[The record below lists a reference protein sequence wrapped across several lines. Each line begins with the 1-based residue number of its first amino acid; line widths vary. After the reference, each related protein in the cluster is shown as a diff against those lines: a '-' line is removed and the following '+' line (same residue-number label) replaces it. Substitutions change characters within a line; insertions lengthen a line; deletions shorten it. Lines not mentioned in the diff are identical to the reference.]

1 MRSAQWRDRG
11 LCAINNPMS
20 GFHMP
25 TPSQDEIRRGIG
37 YMIVSVFIFAGVNA
51 LVKWLVADY
60 PVTQVVF
67 FRCVF
72 ALVPCVVLVPTHG
85 GWACFRTKRLRDH
98 ILRAGSQFTSMICIF
113 TAFRMMPLADAVA
126 IQFASP
132 LFLTVLSIF
141 LLGERVGIHRWS
153 AVLVGFAGVL
163 IMIQPGPGMFENG
176 GGALFALVNAVMS
189 ASVTIA
195 MRRMSLTESTTTLV
209 VYQGIVTALLSICL
223 LPFGWVHPS
232 WFDLMLLVGVGVCSG
247 AGQYCWTQA
256 FRFAPAAVAAPF
268 SYTSMIWALS
278 FGFLLWGDVP
288 TPMLLAGAAVVA
300 GSGLYILYRET
311 VRRVPPTD
319 QRPAAAA

>member
-1 MRSAQWRDRG
+1 
-11 LCAINNPMS
+11 MS

-25 TPSQDEIRRGIG
+25 TPTQDEVRRGIA
-37 YMIVSVFIFAGVNA
+37 YMIVSVFIFAIVNA

-72 ALVPCVVLVPTHG
+72 ALVPCIVLVPTHG
-85 GWACFRTKRLRDH
+85 GFACFRTKRLRDH
-98 ILRAGSQFTSMICIF
+98 ILRAGWQFTSMICIF

-163 IMIQPGPGMFENG
+163 IMIQPGPGMFES
-176 GGALFALVNAVMS
+176 GALFALVNAVMS

-223 LPFGWVHPS
+223 LPFGWINPT
-232 WFDLMLLVGVGVCSG
+232 WPDLALMIGVGVCSG

-278 FGFLLWGDVP
+278 LGFLLWGDVP
-288 TPMLLAGAAVVA
+288 TPMLLVGAAVVA

-311 VRRVPPTD
+311 VRRRT
-319 QRPAAAA
+319 AAAPTTSPVQTGSAQGGGILKPS